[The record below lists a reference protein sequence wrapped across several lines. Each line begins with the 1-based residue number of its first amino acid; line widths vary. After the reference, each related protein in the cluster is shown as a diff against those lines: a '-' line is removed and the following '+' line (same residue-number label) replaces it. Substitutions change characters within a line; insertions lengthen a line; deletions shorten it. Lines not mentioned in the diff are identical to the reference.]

1 MGATVVE
8 EARGCAA
15 AEPPSVVV
23 PWNCVATAPYSEGMN
38 PRARRMIV
46 SGLLGGLLLIVV
58 ITAIWQSLK

>member
-15 AEPPSVVV
+15 AEPPSAHV
-23 PWNCVATAPYSEGMN
+23 PRVGSGPYSEGMN
-38 PRARRMIV
+38 PRARRLIV
-46 SGLLGGLLLIVV
+46 SGVLGGLLLIVV